1 MFKKVFITGGVLFLA
16 SMLLFGT
23 QTFAWLSHGAS
34 WVKQQVN
41 DTVPV
46 EYQLDQARSLVE
58 DMAPEIRECKRVIAQ
73 KQVDLK
79 YLDQDITQLEQRYQS
94 ARKRLADQAA
104 ALDEHRD
111 TYVFL
116 GRRINRGEMTRDAKR
131 RFERV
136 KMARSILESKY
147 ARRKALSEAL
157 ASARQTMSELVE
169 QQAHVQVKIEE
180 LEARLRENEAK
191 KAATLDLDID
201 TSRLSKVKGILADI
215 QKRLDVES
223 QLIENE
229 SPLIGEEGDNLDG
242 ADDFELG
249 DRISSWLDGPDEGK
263 KVEQPVLLPA
273 ETRIPLNP
281 ER

>member
-1 MFKKVFITGGVLFLA
+1 MFKKIFITGGVLFLV

-23 QTFAWLSHGAS
+23 QTFAWVSHGAS
-34 WVKQQVN
+34 WVKQQVK

-79 YLDQDITQLEQRYQS
+79 YLDQDIARLEQRYQS

-116 GRRINRGEMTRDAKR
+116 GRRIQRSEMTRDAKR

-157 ASARQTMSELVE
+157 AAARRTMGELVE

-201 TSRLSKVKGILADI
+201 TSRLAKVKGILADI

-229 SPLIGEEGDNLDG
+229 SPLIGEDHDDLDE
-242 ADDFELG
+242 ADDFALG
-249 DRISSWLDGPDEGK
+249 ERISSWLEGPDDGRV
-263 KVEQPVLLPA
+263 VEQAVLLPA
-273 ETRIPLNP
+273 ESQIPLNP